1 MKVVVRKA
9 ENQVQSGTNDI
20 LADATGL
27 HKLLSEKLAQ
37 VCIILK

>member
-1 MKVVVRKA
+1 MEVLVKKV

-27 HKLLSEKLAQ
+27 HKIPSKKLA
-37 VCIILK
+37 